1 MTTMTSDNDL
11 TNFYETV
18 EILARDA
25 GKVIAEAINK
35 EKKVSVKGIDWD
47 LVTEYD
53 RRVEETVITSLS
65 AKFPSHKFI
74 GEEDVAKEGK
84 PPELTNDPTWI
95 IDPIDGTTNFVHKF
109 PHVCISIALVINKRV
124 EIGIVYNP
132 VIEQF
137 FSAVRG
143 RGAFL
148 NGTRIRTSGVQD
160 LSHALVGMEP
170 WLAKDEK
177 HTISV
182 YSRAHFLIQRTH
194 GIRSLGLAALSLCY
208 VAMGAIEA
216 YHIEGIDPWDV
227 AAGQLIIE
235 EAGGTV
241 VDTTGGVLDLMN
253 PKVIAACN
261 REIAEQ
267 IVNLFKETDSIT
279 QKKISDFLPLINSN
293 AQ

>member
-1 MTTMTSDNDL
+1 MMTSDNDL
-11 TNFYETV
+11 KSFYQTV

-25 GKVIAEAINK
+25 GKVIADAIDK
-35 EKKVSVKGIDWD
+35 EKNVSVKGIDWD
-47 LVTEYD
+47 MVTEYD
-53 RRVEETVITSLS
+53 LKVEEIVIRSLS
-65 AKFPSHKFI
+65 AKFPTHKFI
-74 GEEDVAKEGK
+74 GEEDVANEGK
-84 PPELTNDPTWI
+84 MPELTDDPTWI
-95 IDPIDGTTNFVHKF
+95 IDPIDGTTNFIHKF

-132 VIEQF
+132 VMQQF

-143 RGAFL
+143 KGAFL
-148 NGTRIRTSGVQD
+148 NGKPIRTSGVQD
-160 LSHALVGMEP
+160 LSHALVGIEP
-170 WLAKDEK
+170 WLAKNEE
-177 HTISV
+177 HTSSL
-182 YSRAHFLIQRTH
+182 YSRTHFLIQKTH

-235 EAGGTV
+235 EAGGMV

-267 IVNLFKETDSIT
+267 IVNLFKKTDSIG
-279 QKKISDFLPLINSN
+279 QEKISDFLLQISSDL
-293 AQ
+293 